1 MPISIQAR
9 SVNAARPNP
18 PADRGGPSW
27 TLEDGSALR
36 SHRLVRGESQT
47 DVGEFM
53 KGQGARFGSQSLVS
67 RVETGKQ
74 VPSGRE
80 AATLRAYLATPAE
93 EERGRPTLRLLDE
106 LVGVQG
112 PARPDHRVEDLT
124 QILFDRLAGATGS
137 ITEYEWKTVQL
148 LMQIYSSP

>member
-1 MPISIQAR
+1 MRIPSEVR
-9 SVNAARPNP
+9 GVNAARSNP
-18 PADRGGPSW
+18 PADGAGPSW
-27 TLEDGSALR
+27 SLEDGSALR
-36 SHRLVRGESQT
+36 SHRLVRGDSQT

-53 KGQGARFGSQSLVS
+53 KGQGGRFGSQSFVS

-80 AATLRAYLATPAE
+80 AAALRAYLATPAE

-124 QILFDRLAGATGS
+124 QILVDRLAGATGA

-148 LMQIYSSP
+148 LMQIYTSP

>member
-1 MPISIQAR
+1 MRIPNEVR
-9 SVNAARPNP
+9 SVNAARSNP
-18 PADRGGPSW
+18 PADGAGPSW
-27 TLEDGSALR
+27 SVEDGSALR
-36 SHRLVRGESQT
+36 SHRLVRCDSQT
-47 DVGEFM
+47 DVAEFI

-74 VPSGRE
+74 APSGRE
-80 AATLRAYLATPAE
+80 ASALRAYLATPAE

-112 PARPDHRVEDLT
+112 PARPDLRVEDLT
-124 QILFDRLAGATGS
+124 QILVDRLAGATGS